1 MRLSGASCL
10 STSISRQRIARDRV
24 GKGRMGTKQKKL
36 MNIKNYKQT
45 KITLHDRCII
55 IMNNINSCYIV
66 ADLDL
71 RNRDC
76 SFPTLVPR
84 GLNEILKR
92 KRPETN
98 RRRKFDQRQNFCWK
112 TRLNSNNVHT

>member
-1 MRLSGASCL
+1 
-10 STSISRQRIARDRV
+10 
-24 GKGRMGTKQKKL
+24 
-36 MNIKNYKQT
+36 MNIKNYKQI
-45 KITLHDRCII
+45 KIALHDRCTI

-76 SFPTLVPR
+76 SLPTLVPR
-84 GLNEILKR
+84 GLNEKLKR
-92 KRPETN
+92 KRSETN
-98 RRRKFDQRQNFCWK
+98 RRRKFDKRQNFYWK